1 MHHPSTGARVSRP
14 AVLLSSTLVLLA
26 GCTSVEAPP
35 RVAPAP
41 SVQGAGAT
49 FPAPLYQR
57 WFTHLLVRKGLTI
70 GYEPMGS
77 CEGED
82 QLDQGLVD
90 FAGSDPSTF
99 NGTQTSLTS
108 GRWLRIPMVAGAI
121 AVAYNNPDCRLR
133 LSRD

>member
-1 MHHPSTGARVSRP
+1 MA
-14 AVLLSSTLVLLA
+14 
-26 GCTSVEAPP
+26 
-35 RVAPAP
+35 APAP

-77 CEGED
+77 SEGED

-90 FAGSDPSTF
+90 FAGSDRSAF
-99 NGTQTSLTS
+99 NGTQTSLTP

-133 LSRD
+133 LSRDQLRQVFAGQIKTFKAL

>member
-1 MHHPSTGARVSRP
+1 MA
-14 AVLLSSTLVLLA
+14 
-26 GCTSVEAPP
+26 
-35 RVAPAP
+35 APAP

-77 CEGED
+77 SEGED

-90 FAGSDPSTF
+90 FAGSD
-99 NGTQTSLTS
+99 
-108 GRWLRIPMVAGAI
+108 R
-121 AVAYNNPDCRLR
+121 
-133 LSRD
+133 